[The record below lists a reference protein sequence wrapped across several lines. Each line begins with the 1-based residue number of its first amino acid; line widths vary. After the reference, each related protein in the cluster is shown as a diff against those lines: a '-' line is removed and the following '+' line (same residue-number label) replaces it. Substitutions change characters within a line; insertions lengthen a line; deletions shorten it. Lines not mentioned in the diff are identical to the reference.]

1 MARALRACTGLPV
14 QAENGGCGR
23 TSWLHGEPVGPS
35 RWQFAMPLGPPHVCC
50 SPSTWRVHTT
60 SLLRTKRPVQREL
73 STGRAALGGVTATA
87 PIRPGAQELPS
98 ARFRVTRRGCRP
110 APGGHG
116 DTPGGASCGD
126 GAVPS
131 VLVQDHAAA

>member
-14 QAENGGCGR
+14 QAEDGGCGR

-50 SPSTWRVHTT
+50 SPSTWRVHTM

-73 STGRAALGGVTATA
+73 STGRAALGGRHGHSAHQARSTGTAL
-87 PIRPGAQELPS
+87 RSFQS
-98 ARFRVTRRGCRP
+98 
-110 APGGHG
+110 H
-116 DTPGGASCGD
+116 S
-126 GAVPS
+126 
-131 VLVQDHAAA
+131 